1 MSPRFIGL
9 IAAASIAIT
18 AVGAAPA
25 RADEDDVARA
35 LAAILGVAVIAKVI
49 KDRKD
54 DREVTRREPRVLEP
68 RPLPR
73 RVDRTNRKLL
83 PPRCFRAFDSR
94 RGVYRGFGVRCLQRH
109 FRHANRLPE
118 SCLIRVRGNRGP
130 RLAYEARCMR
140 NHGYRLARH

>member
-1 MSPRFIGL
+1 MSLKFIGL
-9 IAAASIAIT
+9 IAAVSIAVTSI
-18 AVGAAPA
+18 GASPA
-25 RADEDDVARA
+25 RADEEDVARA

-54 DREVTRREPRVLEP
+54 DREVSRRRPGVVEP

-73 RVDRTNRKLL
+73 RVDRGKRKLL
-83 PPRCFRAFDSR
+83 PQRCFRNFDSR
-94 RGVYRGFGVRCLQRH
+94 RGVYRGFGERCLHRH
-109 FRHANRLPE
+109 FRYANRLPE

-130 RLAYEARCMR
+130 RFAYEARCMR